1 MPDLRPIF
9 YVNGVLIG
17 LLGMAMLAPMLV
29 DLVAGH
35 RDWEIFGVAAVLT
48 SGLGAM
54 LAFANRGSGESLRVR
69 QAFLLTV
76 AAWILLPAVA
86 ALPFT
91 FSELRL
97 SYTDAYFEA
106 MSGLSTT
113 GSTVIIGL
121 DAAPPGIL
129 IWRAILQWMGGIG
142 IVVMAV
148 AILPMLQVGG
158 MQLFR
163 MESSDTSEKILPRAA
178 QISGAITAL
187 YIALTACCAVLLSAV
202 GFPVFDAVAHA
213 MTTIATGGFSTK
225 DGSVGHFDIWQA
237 DAIITGFMILGSLP
251 FVLYLQAMRGGVMRP
266 ILLWRDEQA
275 RHFLILIALLIGLGG
290 LWLMQFKGLEAADAF
305 RYGAFNM
312 ISIIT
317 GTGYATTDYG
327 QWGSFA
333 LTLFFL
339 LMFIGGCAGSTSC
352 GIKIFRFQV
361 LFKSMTVWLKRSV
374 TPHGVFM
381 PRYNGQVL
389 KPDVRASVITFLIFF
404 LVVFFVLAF
413 LLALTGLDWITA
425 MSGAGTA
432 LSNVGP
438 GLGPVIGPAG
448 NFASLPDI
456 SKWLL
461 SIGMLMGRLELF
473 TVLVLFS
480 PSFWIR

>member
-1 MPDLRPIF
+1 MPDFRPILH
-9 YVNGVLIG
+9 VNGVLIA
-17 LLGMAMLAPMLV
+17 LLGGGMLVPVVV

-35 RDWEIFGVAAVLT
+35 EDWEIFGVAAVIT
-48 SGLGAM
+48 MTLGAM
-54 LAFANRGSGESLRVR
+54 LAFANRGSGEQLRVR

-76 AAWILLPAVA
+76 AAWVLLPAVA

-113 GSTVIIGL
+113 GSTVIVGL
-121 DAAPPGIL
+121 DDAPPGIL
-129 IWRAILQWMGGIG
+129 IWRAMLQWMGGIG

-178 QISGAITAL
+178 QISGAITGL
-187 YIALTACCAVLLSAV
+187 YVALTAMCALLLSAV
-202 GFPVFDAVAHA
+202 GLPLFDAVAHA

-225 DGSVGHFDIWQA
+225 DGSVGHFDSWQA
-237 DAIITGFMILGSLP
+237 DAIITLFMVLGSMP
-251 FVLYLQAMRGGVMRP
+251 FVLYLQALRGRP
-266 ILLWRDEQA
+266 IMLWRDEQA
-275 RHFLILIALLIGLGG
+275 RHFLMVILVIILLGS
-290 LWLMQFKGLEAADAF
+290 LWLVQFKNFDLGSAL
-305 RYGAFNM
+305 RYGSFNM
-312 ISIIT
+312 ISVMT

-327 QWGSFA
+327 LWGSFS

-361 LFKSMTVWLKRSV
+361 LFKSMNSWVRRSV
-374 TPHGVFM
+374 QPHGVFV
-381 PRYNGQVL
+381 PRYNGR
-389 KPDVRASVITFLIFF
+389 PISADVQASVLTFLIFF
-404 LVVFFVLAF
+404 MLVFFALAF
-413 LLALTGLDWITA
+413 TLSLLGLDWITA

-438 GLGPVIGPAG
+438 GLGEIIGPSG
-448 NFASLPDI
+448 NFSTLPMGA
-456 SKWLL
+456 KWVL
-461 SIGMLMGRLELF
+461 SFGMLLGRLELF

-480 PSFWIR
+480 PSFWSR